1 MTHPEQNWAECYTYK
16 AAHIQSPR
24 TIDEVQQIVRTSAK
38 VKALGTRHSFN
49 DIPDTPGDLISLRH
63 LNQAISLDHDKQTV
77 TIEAGMRY
85 GELGRY
91 LETEKFALPNLA
103 SLPHISVV
111 VACAT
116 ATHGSGDRNGNLAT
130 AVSAIEYI
138 VADGSSV
145 RFSRSDHPDVF
156 DGVVV
161 SLGAL
166 GIAKSI
172 TLDLVPS
179 FAVRQDV
186 YEGIPFETAITHFD
200 EIMSGAY
207 STSMFTDWASPKI
220 NQTWRK
226 RLTSTDD
233 ITEADP
239 TFFGGSLA
247 KRDLNPIKNA
257 SPKNCTTQTGI
268 PGRWNERLNHFRM
281 EFTPSVGEEL
291 QSEYLV
297 PRRDAVEAILAVQT
311 IADQIAPHVHL
322 TEIRSIAADRM
333 WLSTAYERDS
343 IAIHF
348 TWKKEWEAVHA
359 LMPQIEVL
367 LAPYS
372 PRPHWGKLFTVPA
385 AHLHPRYPQL
395 RAFRRLASS
404 VDPDGKFRNDFLDRY
419 IFSNED

>member
-1 MTHPEQNWAECYTYK
+1 
-16 AAHIQSPR
+16 
-24 TIDEVQQIVRTSAK
+24 
-38 VKALGTRHSFN
+38 
-49 DIPDTPGDLISLRH
+49 
-63 LNQAISLDHDKQTV
+63 
-77 TIEAGMRY
+77 
-85 GELGRY
+85 
-91 LETEKFALPNLA
+91 
-103 SLPHISVV
+103 
-111 VACAT
+111 
-116 ATHGSGDRNGNLAT
+116 
-130 AVSAIEYI
+130 
-138 VADGSSV
+138 
-145 RFSRSDHPDVF
+145 
-156 DGVVV
+156 
-161 SLGAL
+161 
-166 GIAKSI
+166 
-172 TLDLVPS
+172 
-179 FAVRQDV
+179 
-186 YEGIPFETAITHFD
+186 
-200 EIMSGAY
+200 
-207 STSMFTDWASPKI
+207 
-220 NQTWRK
+220 
-226 RLTSTDD
+226 
-233 ITEADP
+233 
-239 TFFGGSLA
+239 
-247 KRDLNPIKNA
+247 
-257 SPKNCTTQTGI
+257 
-268 PGRWNERLNHFRM
+268 M